1 MRKTVHF
8 CRKYT
13 SCHINLTV
21 SHFYFILFVPKSQYL
36 DNNYYVFNKFF
47 PLLPKNTYKISIF
60 YNISEL
66 YNMSK
71 SGKYDKTV
79 FKLERYR
86 HFLPQTT
93 NRNRHSTRL
102 LQQITNWRDKFC
114 LHKKSRGLKK
124 TSAFCLI

>member
-36 DNNYYVFNKFF
+36 DNNYYVFNKIF
-47 PLLPKNTYKISIF
+47 PLLPETAYKRLNF
-60 YNISEL
+60 LYNISE
-66 YNMSK
+66 
-71 SGKYDKTV
+71 SGEYDKTV

-86 HFLPQTT
+86 HF
-93 NRNRHSTRL
+93 
-102 LQQITNWRDKFC
+102 C
-114 LHKKSRGLKK
+114 HKQ
-124 TSAFCLI
+124 LIETDIQPDFYSK